1 MHVIMD
7 EDFLDNR
14 TNLFT
19 TIAANFLVT
28 HVHVDA
34 MNLKQPL
41 EYGEEEEGYLQTSDS
56 LDS

>member
-14 TNLFT
+14 TNLFI

-28 HVHVDA
+28 HVQGFA
-34 MNLKQPL
+34 
-41 EYGEEEEGYLQTSDS
+41 ESLQLPYMEVSQ
-56 LDS
+56 L